1 MDHYTAG
8 CPMNEAVKWTYL
20 TQEEIV
26 EKLADRDI
34 KVSVFMVRTLLKI
47 HGIRS
52 YKMNKSE
59 IIDDVA
65 GRNRQFDRIGQLVQ
79 QFHQEGQPV
88 TSIDSKKKE
97 PLGSLYRPG
106 QVYSDRPLTVYDHD
120 YTSLQIGLVVP
131 HGIYDILR
139 NEALMNLNTSK
150 DTAEFV
156 YDSLLYWWQQYG
168 QIHYPNAKKWL
179 ILCDGGGSNNCRHY
193 VFKEAIQKLA
203 NTIGI
208 QIRIAH
214 YPTYCSKYNPIE
226 HRVFPY
232 ITKALQ
238 GIPLDSV
245 QTVKELIES
254 RAKTKT
260 GLKVFANILDKE
272 YQIGNKA
279 SDEFRN
285 NIPIIFDELLPK
297 WNYQAVPNTM
307 PIL

>member
-1 MDHYTAG
+1 MDQYTAG
-8 CPMNEAVKWTYL
+8 CPMNEEVKWTYL

-26 EKLADRDI
+26 EKLADCGID
-34 KVSVFMVRTLLKI
+34 VSVFIVRTLLKI

-52 YKMNKSE
+52 RKMDKSKT
-59 IIDDVA
+59 IDNVA
-65 GRNRQFDRIGQLVQ
+65 DRDRQFGHIGQWVQ

-88 TSIDSKKKE
+88 TSMDTKKKE

-106 QVYSDRPLTVYDHD
+106 KVYSDKPLEVFDHD

-131 HGIYDILR
+131 HGIYDIFR
-139 NEALMNLNTSK
+139 NEALINLGTST

-156 YDSLLYWWQQYG
+156 YDSLLGWWQQYG

-179 ILCDGGGSNNCRHY
+179 IICDGGGSNNCRHY

-203 NTIGI
+203 DTIGI

-232 ITKALQ
+232 VTKALQ

-245 QTVKELIES
+245 QTVKELIEN

-260 GLKVFANILDKE
+260 GLKVFANIIDKT
-272 YQIGNKA
+272 YQKGKKA
-279 SDEFRN
+279 SQEFLEN
-285 NIPIIFDELLPK
+285 MPIIFDKQLPK
-297 WNYQAVPNTM
+297 WNYKVVPNTM
-307 PIL
+307 PIS

>member
-1 MDHYTAG
+1 MDQYTAG
-8 CPMNEAVKWTYL
+8 CPMNEDVKWTYL

-26 EKLADRDI
+26 EKLADYSI
-34 KVSVFMVRTLLKI
+34 KVSVFIVRTLLKI
-47 HGIRS
+47 HRIRS
-52 YKMNKSE
+52 RKMDKSKT
-59 IIDDVA
+59 IDNVA
-65 GRNRQFDRIGQLVQ
+65 DKDQQFGHIGQWVQ

-106 QVYSDRPLTVYDHD
+106 KVYSDKPLEVYDHD

-131 HGIYDILR
+131 HGIYDIFR
-139 NEALMNLNTSK
+139 NEALINLGIST

-156 YDSLLYWWQQYG
+156 YDSLLQWWQQYG

-245 QTVKELIES
+245 RTVKELIEN

-260 GLKVFANILDKE
+260 GLKVFANIIDKA
-272 YQIGNKA
+272 YQKGKKA
-279 SDEFRN
+279 SQEFLEN
-285 NIPIIFDELLPK
+285 MPIIFDKSLPK
-297 WNYQAVPNTM
+297 WNYKAIPNTV
-307 PIL
+307 PIS

>member
-1 MDHYTAG
+1 MDQYTAG
-8 CPMNEAVKWTYL
+8 CPMNEEVKWTYL

-26 EKLADRDI
+26 EKLADCGI
-34 KVSVFMVRTLLKI
+34 KVSVFIVRTLLKI
-47 HGIRS
+47 HRIRS
-52 YKMNKSE
+52 RKMDKTK
-59 IIDDVA
+59 IIDNVA
-65 GRNRQFDRIGQLVQ
+65 DQDQQFGHIRQWVQ

-88 TSIDSKKKE
+88 TSIDTKKKE
-97 PLGSLYRPG
+97 YLGSLYRPG
-106 QVYSDRPLTVYDHD
+106 KVYGDKPLEVYDHD

-131 HGIYDILR
+131 HGIYDIFR
-139 NEALMNLNTSK
+139 NEALINLGTST

-156 YDSLLYWWQQYG
+156 YDSLLGWWQQYG

-179 ILCDGGGSNNCRHY
+179 IICDGGGSNNCRHY

-203 NTIGI
+203 NTISI

-232 ITKALQ
+232 VTKALQ

-245 QTVKELIES
+245 QTVKELIEN

-260 GLKVFANILDKE
+260 GLKVFANIIDKA
-272 YQIGNKA
+272 YQKGKKA
-279 SDEFRN
+279 SQEFLEN
-285 NIPIIFDELLPK
+285 MPIIFDKSLPK
-297 WNYQAVPNTM
+297 WNYKVVPNTV
-307 PIL
+307 PIF

>member
-1 MDHYTAG
+1 MDQYTAG
-8 CPMNEAVKWTYL
+8 CPMNEDVKWTYL

-26 EKLADRDI
+26 EKLADYGI
-34 KVSVFMVRTLLKI
+34 KVSVFIVRTLLKI
-47 HGIRS
+47 HHIRS
-52 YKMNKSE
+52 RKMNRSKT
-59 IIDDVA
+59 IDNVA
-65 GRNRQFDRIGQLVQ
+65 DRGQQFGHIGQWVQ

-88 TSIDSKKKE
+88 TSMDSKKKE

-106 QVYSDRPLTVYDHD
+106 KVYSDRPLEVYDHD

-131 HGIYDILR
+131 HGIYDIFR
-139 NEALMNLNTSK
+139 NEALINLGTST

-156 YDSLLYWWQQYG
+156 YDSLLGWWQQYG

-232 ITKALQ
+232 VTKALQ

-245 QTVKELIES
+245 QTVKELIEN

-260 GLKVFANILDKE
+260 GLKVFANIIDKA
-272 YQIGNKA
+272 YQKGKKA
-279 SDEFRN
+279 SQEFREN
-285 NIPIIFDELLPK
+285 MPIIFDESLPK
-297 WNYQAVPNTM
+297 WNYKVVPNTM
-307 PIL
+307 PIS

>member
-8 CPMNEAVKWTYL
+8 CPMNEALKWTYL

-26 EKLADRDI
+26 EKLSDHDI
-34 KVSVFMVRTLLKI
+34 QVSVFMVRTLLKI
-47 HGIRS
+47 HRIRS
-52 YKMNKSE
+52 YKMNKTE
-59 IIDDVA
+59 IIAKVA
-65 GRNRQFDRIGQLVQ
+65 GKNQQFENIRQLVY
-79 QFHQEGQPV
+79 QFHQAGQPV
-88 TSIDSKKKE
+88 TSMDSKKKE
-97 PLGSLYRPG
+97 PLGSLYRSG
-106 QVYSDRPLTVYDHD
+106 KVYGDSPLKVYDHD
-120 YTSLQIGLVVP
+120 YASLQIGLIIP
-131 HGIYDILR
+131 HGIYDIFR
-139 NEALMNLNTSK
+139 NEALMNLGIST

-156 YDSLLYWWQQYG
+156 YDSLLYWWQHYG
-168 QIHYPNAKKWL
+168 HIHYPNATEWL

-232 ITKALQ
+232 ITKALR
-238 GIPLDSV
+238 GIPLDRI

-260 GLKVFANILDKE
+260 GLKVFANIIDKV
-272 YQIGNKA
+272 YQKGHKA
-279 SDEFRN
+279 SEQFRD
-285 NIPIIFDELLPK
+285 NIPIFFDQLLPR
-297 WNYQAVPNTM
+297 WNYKAVPNLM